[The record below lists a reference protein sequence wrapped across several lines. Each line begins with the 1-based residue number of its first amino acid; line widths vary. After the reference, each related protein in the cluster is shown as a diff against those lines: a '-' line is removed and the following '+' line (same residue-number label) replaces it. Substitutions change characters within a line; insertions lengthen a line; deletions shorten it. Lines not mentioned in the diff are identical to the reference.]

1 MCLCVTGIKTW
12 IHIQTPHQSGKKE
25 EIVHLNHV
33 QCMNTN
39 LSERKACV
47 SLFESVSV
55 FLFFSWPPFYSF
67 CVLFSQETKRGA
79 QVWFPVGS
87 YLRTWWPVPHQSQ
100 RTQTQVTHSSL
111 LLFFT
116 VIHLELVY
124 LAITNDMLFPH
135 NLLTSFLQFLSGIFL
150 GEKLG
155 GKTFCSAPLF
165 WPPTAGVAQQDQIN
179 AQLVRSSCVTSA
191 FSNLY
196 LFNLCFLLPLV
207 VLPRLL

>member
-1 MCLCVTGIKTW
+1 MVLCSIWVPYCKTSISRPLYWRAHFKCASVLQALKHEFTSRRHIKV
-12 IHIQTPHQSGKKE
+12 GKKE

-116 VIHLELVY
+116 VIHL
-124 LAITNDMLFPH
+124 
-135 NLLTSFLQFLSGIFL
+135 
-150 GEKLG
+150 
-155 GKTFCSAPLF
+155 
-165 WPPTAGVAQQDQIN
+165 
-179 AQLVRSSCVTSA
+179 
-191 FSNLY
+191 
-196 LFNLCFLLPLV
+196 
-207 VLPRLL
+207 